1 MFIIQKID
9 GAYGAY
15 RYVAANYETT
25 LSYKDALVFETDEG
39 AKKYLSSLQKGN
51 NFYNKYY
58 VLHVLS
64 GRVPQ
69 TPAPAAEQA
78 QLDMFAT
85 PPTKTKKTTPK
96 TKNPI

>member
-25 LSYKDALVFETDEG
+25 LSYKDALVFETDES
-39 AKKYLSSLQKGN
+39 AKKYLSSLQKKGS
-51 NFYNKYY
+51 FYNNYKVYT
-58 VLHVLS
+58 V
-64 GRVPQ
+64 GDC
-69 TPAPAAEQA
+69 TIAPAPAAEQA

-85 PPTKTKKTTPK
+85 PPAQKKSI
-96 TKNPI
+96 TKNTKYPTWF